1 MAKLRR
7 NVKMI
12 RRVSLRKYHLMR
24 TLSTCPSSLRLQ
36 WSLLLNFSSKT
47 HSSFQVSFLPSLIP
61 PLDLSGLTS
70 SSGDSSQLQ
79 WALSPFQ
86 FLLLKTTFDCIS
98 KVLMYATFM
107 YVVNNGQFSSM
118 MTLTAFYCTLAVLI
132 ILNIIVNDNTNYKS
146 ANTWIGKGLLSLALC
161 SNNQELLN

>member
-1 MAKLRR
+1 
-7 NVKMI
+7 
-12 RRVSLRKYHLMR
+12 
-24 TLSTCPSSLRLQ
+24 
-36 WSLLLNFSSKT
+36 
-47 HSSFQVSFLPSLIP
+47 
-61 PLDLSGLTS
+61 
-70 SSGDSSQLQ
+70 
-79 WALSPFQ
+79 
-86 FLLLKTTFDCIS
+86 
-98 KVLMYATFM
+98 MYATFM